1 MNTVNSGTVINL
13 QICPEKGSPLTS
25 IEQAEFISGHGIVGD
40 AHSGKLENRQVLLMD
55 SETQEAFEIGPDI
68 TRENL
73 TTKNLDL
80 STLNRGDILTLG
92 TSVKLEVTGDCEPC
106 RNLDSKRPGLSREIK
121 GKRGILCRVIGPGF
135 VKVNDEIACEAKQL

>member
-1 MNTVNSGTVINL
+1 MYTPMMDNVPSD
-13 QICPEKGSPLTS
+13 QRHHE
-25 IEQAEFISGHGIVGD
+25 EFKTQRSE
-40 AHSGKLENRQVLLMD
+40 AAPNRSDGLGEMD